1 MKTLETTCQ
10 VCRRSIKIEIEEPAM
25 FSDEFMASMIV
36 CDSCTE
42 AHDER
47 ERARIAKFHKAIE
60 REENTER
67 SYKQPYKD

>member
-36 CDSCTE
+36 CDDCTE

-60 REENTER
+60 REER
-67 SYKQPYKD
+67 HYKKPYVD